1 MSSTTNK
8 LFTKKRRST
17 SSDTQP
23 KKLLSDLH
31 GNRELETQRIIWME
45 GEEWN
50 YITDLRMKNE
60 RKQNS
65 TQDDSKILYCHCRQ
79 PSSGYMVQCDLCLD
93 WYHIS
98 CLARKSGKPDT
109 NDKYLCSACQRSNRP
124 TLSAITTL
132 FASLHS
138 LPINLTEGTALECL
152 LNRINKWQN
161 KAKEVLSKVKE
172 NAKKQQVA
180 KKQQEMQAALGK
192 LQNLPELAP
201 LFKIPPKQGTTT
213 PVSSPNSLSQNPLSL
228 LNCSQLT
235 TPPPKPPVSSPCSVG
250 NTGVTVATVLPNR
263 LPTNTSPSISPPS
276 VQALVTALLAVNKNG
291 NNNNGAV
298 VKPVLLPA
306 ELKKELE
313 EIMLRCDLLE
323 VTLEESQQLWQVLH
337 EDELLRN
344 KDKVS
349 KFFTPLNMLIFVCCN
364 V

>member
-1 MSSTTNK
+1 M
-8 LFTKKRRST
+8 
-17 SSDTQP
+17 
-23 KKLLSDLH
+23 SDLY
-31 GNRELETQRIIWME
+31 GIRELETQRIIWME
-45 GEEWN
+45 EEEWN

-98 CLARKSGKPDT
+98 CLARESGKPDT
-109 NDKYLCSACQRSNRP
+109 SDKYLCSACRRSNRP
-124 TLSAITTL
+124 TLTAITTL
-132 FASLHS
+132 LASLHS
-138 LPINLTEGTALECL
+138 LPVILTEGTALQCL
-152 LNRINKWQN
+152 LNRASKWQ
-161 KAKEVLSKVKE
+161 KEAKEALSKVKE

-192 LQNLPELAP
+192 LQNFPELAP
-201 LFKIPPKQGTTT
+201 LFKIPSKQGTTT
-213 PVSSPNSLSQNPLSL
+213 PVSSPNSLSQSALSL
-228 LNCSQLT
+228 LNCSQLAT
-235 TPPPKPPVSSPCSVG
+235 SPCRPPVSSPG
-250 NTGVTVATVLPNR
+250 NTGVTVATVLPNK
-263 LPTNTSPSISPPS
+263 LPTNTTSPSVSPPS

-298 VKPVLLPA
+298 VKPTLLPA

-313 EIMLRCDLLE
+313 EVMLRCDLLE

-337 EDELLRN
+337 EDEILRN

-349 KFFTPLNMLIFVCCN
+349 EICTLPTW
-364 V
+364 

>member
-1 MSSTTNK
+1 M
-8 LFTKKRRST
+8 
-17 SSDTQP
+17 
-23 KKLLSDLH
+23 
-31 GNRELETQRIIWME
+31 ET
-45 GEEWN
+45 EEWN
-50 YITDLRMKNE
+50 YITDLRTKNE
-60 RKQNS
+60 RKQN

-98 CLARKSGKPDT
+98 CLARESGKPDT
-109 NDKYLCSACQRSNRP
+109 NDKYLCSSCQRSNRP
-124 TLSAITTL
+124 TLTAITTL
-132 FASLHS
+132 LASLHL
-138 LPINLTEGTALECL
+138 LPVNLTEGTALECL
-152 LNRINKWQN
+152 LNRASKWQK

-172 NAKKQQVA
+172 SAKRQQVA

-201 LFKIPPKQGTTT
+201 LFKIPPKQGATT
-213 PVSSPNSLSQNPLSL
+213 PVSSPNSLSQNSLSL
-228 LNCSQLT
+228 LNCSQMA
-235 TPPPKPPVSSPCSVG
+235 TPPPRPPVSSPCTVG
-250 NTGVTVATVLPNR
+250 NTGVTVATVFPNKI
-263 LPTNTSPSISPPS
+263 PTNTSPSVSPPS

-291 NNNNGAV
+291 NNNNGTV
-298 VKPVLLPA
+298 IKPMLLPA

-313 EIMLRCDLLE
+313 EVLLRCDLLE

-349 KFFTPLNMLIFVCCN
+349 EILYASNMTIFVYFN